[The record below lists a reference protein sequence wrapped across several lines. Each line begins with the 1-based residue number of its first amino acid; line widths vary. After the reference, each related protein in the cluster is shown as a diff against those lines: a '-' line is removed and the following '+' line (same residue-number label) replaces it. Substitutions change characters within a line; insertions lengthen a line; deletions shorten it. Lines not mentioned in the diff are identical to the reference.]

1 MTHWISNEKS
11 ADHIDGK
18 VHNWFLPRESRLLF
32 GKVHLTIW
40 NYCKT
45 LISRSPFSLVK
56 LEDGRK
62 HRENESNLD
71 SGLPR
76 RVGLFSHYMRQ
87 AWLSI
92 LRHYRS
98 AATRTSFYSSHYTWL
113 IGMLSFFGKQKWELD
128 CCLGESGNSDD
139 FDLILDWDACFPKR
153 PILWIFLG
161 RLPSCHF
168 WLPRLPKTYH
178 FSIRKTC
185 FPEPEPEYEE
195 SILTTALYGMAYGAS
210 ATNQCVSSHY
220 PSELNNTNT
229 QPEQTKRVLSPEQRT
244 NTRRFEWRIR
254 DWGRI
259 PWLAISNSNT
269 EMQHMVEMLWGTTNP
284 SYWGEENTRLFP
296 APLLYFTLLYF
307 TVVTIP

>member
-229 QPEQTKRVLSPEQRT
+229 RITSRNKRNECFLRNRERIHGASNGEYETEEEYLDSLSQI
-244 NTRRFEWRIR
+244 RIQKCNI
-254 DWGRI
+254 WWKCYEEPQI
-259 PWLAISNSNT
+259 LPT
-269 EMQHMVEMLWGTTNP
+269 EVRKILDYFRHLD
-284 SYWGEENTRLFP
+284 
-296 APLLYFTLLYF
+296 FTLLYF
-307 TVVTIP
+307 TLQ